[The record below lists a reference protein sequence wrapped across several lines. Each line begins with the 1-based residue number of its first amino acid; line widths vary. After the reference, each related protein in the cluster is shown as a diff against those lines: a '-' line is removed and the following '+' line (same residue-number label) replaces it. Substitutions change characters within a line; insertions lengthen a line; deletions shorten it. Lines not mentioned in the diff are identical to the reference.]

1 MERNII
7 RIDEFGNVTLPN
19 DITNVWMNEAELLD
33 LFGVTAPTIRARI
46 KALCKSGVLREYEI
60 KRTIR
65 ISDKCNMKFYNLE
78 TIIALAFHFGTFGAK
93 LVRNAILKR
102 LYLRKE
108 KQAIFFSILRKV
120 IIVVP
125 LTYIMPLYLHMGTDG
140 VFLAEPVSNV
150 IGGTLCFVTMLV
162 TIMPELKRMENK
174 NVIE

>member
-65 ISDKCNMKFYNLE
+65 LSDKCNMEFYNLE
-78 TIIALAFHFGTFGAK
+78 TIMALAFHVGTFGAK
-93 LVRNAILKR
+93 QMRNAIMKR
-102 LYLRKE
+102 LHLRKE
-108 KQAIFFSILRKV
+108 KQAIFFSLADCS
-120 IIVVP
+120 
-125 LTYIMPLYLHMGTDG
+125 MGM
-140 VFLAEPVSNV
+140 S
-150 IGGTLCFVTMLV
+150 
-162 TIMPELKRMENK
+162 
-174 NVIE
+174 